1 MFSVAVHA
9 GAGFHSKPNERSY
22 KELCTAACYAAA
34 DILRC
39 PATET
44 SAIDAATA
52 AVRVLEDHIL
62 TNAGFGSCL
71 SIDGTVECDAGVMCG
86 KTLKF
91 CSVGSVRCI
100 KNPIDVARAMLID
113 HLGST
118 ASETGRIK
126 PLTLCGEGAANWARD
141 FAGIPLVPA
150 DSLISKPAHEKWRKY
165 RKLVNQFEGR
175 PCPTEVQLDPQRPLR
190 KRPRFIDRLDTVGA
204 VCIDSSGNVCAAL
217 SSGGIPL
224 KMPRKEIS
232 TAESVNAGSDDT
244 QSSPERFRKRRR
256 FCSNIQSICHHVYD
270 RLKVIK
276 KEDGTLLVD
285 ALRLPNKRTNP
296 AYYESINSP
305 MDPARICGKIK
316 SEDYQSIGEMADDI
330 KLMVSNARSFFGVSS
345 QEATDAT
352 EFEAAFDQESKQ
364 VLQLQSFTSA
374 ASTSSASSTVTD
386 HSRRRTSLAKEKRDD
401 EETDGDAVSVAAS
414 EDSHQA
420 PSEASTTA
428 TGASHRSANSEQVQ
442 EAFFAAVVNYKT
454 DDGRQIAPTFA
465 TLPSK
470 QVYPQYYEVITEPI
484 DLRMIAQ
491 RVLSGAYQT
500 LGEMEREFLQM
511 ARNARHFNEPKSR
524 IYQDAQILT
533 RIVKIKKAEA
543 RKRFSRPATEEKD
556 EATAHEIIE
565 DYAALPDVLGL
576 SSPPGGEPTKT
587 EPADTSLSAP
597 PSEVSDKEASALLSS
612 SPAVM
617 PVKRGRGRP
626 RKRPL
631 ETSYSSPESS
641 RQSTP
646 SRQTPLGGGGGRV
659 SSFSREASLLGGES
673 GTEFGTADDTQTTT
687 AGYSLPSASP
697 ATVALSTSFGSSDGN
712 TSGLGMGF
720 MDEVIPSMLSTAAV
734 GSLRWWGEH
743 VLEAICTATNST
755 GRLLAMPFMRLP
767 SKKLYPDYY
776 RKIAHPICLAKIR
789 RRIKRNEYDG
799 LADVRHDLDLAFN
812 NAQLYNMEGSAVY
825 NDAVFLQQL
834 TKNKF
839 VELSQ
844 IAAKTEN
851 AVRAVRVSAP
861 RRRLGVPMS
870 GSTSASPSMDAS
882 GSDTRRPIGRHPMT
896 AEEAKTKRLSNLFHA
911 VYNYVDEHGHYPRD
925 TFMVLPS
932 KEEYPDYYTV
942 ITEPIDLTMIKE
954 RMDNNLY
961 STHQAMV
968 ADLRLMFNNAKHYN
982 EENSQVYRDAVS
994 LDRVVKKKLKSL
1006 GPYSSLG
1013 SLSPAGSA
1021 LKVRKMSPLE
1031 KQQEFVNYGTTY
1043 GVTLGPSLTPG
1054 SPGGLQ
1060 SGQTGQSNVP
1070 PLQRLMME
1078 VFQAV
1083 REYREPGPN
1092 GRQLS
1097 VPFMRLPSQSE
1108 LPSYYEFIK
1117 KPIEMQE
1124 IAKNLLQGVYQS
1136 FDEFM
1141 ADLFL
1146 MFDNACSFNEPDSQI
1161 YQDTLILHRVALAK
1175 RNMVLSAAFS
1185 SGTPIPGLAPSVA
1198 PDIMPGIRRLLTSL
1212 HNSMLT
1218 ACDSEGRGLVDSLIA
1233 GDGTE
1238 TSLTSATAARLAALH
1253 RSVAAGAYRRLDR
1266 LQADWLE
1273 VLRRARVGE
1282 ESTAGLSE
1290 EEARSNRPTPQQRQD
1305 AAELTRRW
1313 VRLRDSLCRRQSAQ
1327 PLDTID
1333 GCVSLPSNVHI
1344 VSSAT
1349 SYTEVAL
1356 ERDLKDEVLQREP
1369 IVFGDDDGEED
1380 LPPLGENEVEHSTVE
1395 VRGQIYRPGDYVYID
1410 PLRPSVGQY
1419 HIGRIT
1425 RISGPSAQT
1434 TPTESTTANSEG
1446 KDNCSAADGGPS
1458 GSEDGV
1464 TSTAKTVTPT
1474 SGMSVR
1480 VALYFRPTEAKPSR
1494 RRRLLAA
1501 EVFRTALGETVPP
1514 GKLMGHC
1521 LVLPI
1526 TQFIRCRPKNVDE
1539 RDVFVCESQFSLSG
1553 QIFVKIRR
1561 WGAPTPYGV
1570 ELEDRPVPFVPTRLP
1585 PSEPLESALE
1595 QVNTNA
1601 FTCMTFPLPRPV
1613 QSVVD
1618 DMSKADEV
1626 ISYEQY
1632 AHENGFIIKQ
1642 GDCLFVAPPS
1652 GSGEKQIVR
1661 IDKITKNTSD
1671 DTVYFTGVVMV
1682 SPAEVDHLPTR
1693 LFYPREVFMT
1703 NNEKATFPLSAALGK
1718 CFVMRPADFCIAR
1731 PTGYRESEVYICES
1745 RYHED
1750 EKQLRKLKKPFKKYN
1765 FTPETLED
1773 EFFFFPQPI
1782 VPLKEASPMLGKVSP
1797 TPLSMEQL
1805 DRPASSALASVVAS
1819 ANLPSSGVPA
1829 TIPTSFESSIQAKP
1843 DPTTPNV
1850 VAQRPAPQQQV
1861 LDLGQLAFMEA
1872 GLDRSGKKRKLRKP
1886 PSGYVIYAGEV
1897 RKKLLHERP
1906 DAPFGEISREVGL
1919 LWRQMP
1925 ANERDVYERKA
1936 QLIKRRMEEEEIF
1949 GGPGLHAGNLHH
1961 ESLTRGVS
1969 GSVENNLITMVPAG
1983 PVAAA
1988 QGVSLH
1994 PGPTAASQQH
2004 QPSAMH
2010 FYQTPTGQV
2019 IQLMHTTAGAG
2030 VAATGVITTA
2040 GGGSATTLRAPPQ
2053 PVTSLGGPVAV
2064 QSNMDHG
2071 TPLMAGA
2078 TTVIANPVPQVVG
2091 NVGSGHAPLIAASAS
2106 QQVVYQFTGQQA
2118 TPCGSGLPPPNVNIG
2133 GPVSGH
2139 QVILTHPMNQ
2149 QGPPIGGNVLATQPQ
2164 SFATAPGHLMHA
2176 TRQAVPMP
2184 LPQHQANSQQ
2194 PCVQVLQQINPGPDN
2209 HAMSATQSTTGSP
2222 AMTSL
2227 PSAVGLQPCT
2237 VTPGTTASTAAGV
2250 STFVNQPQAP
2260 PRPPSPLFVSLPPR
2274 TSRVLHSE
2282 IYQRYIDRL
2291 RRNAPGLSDWR
2302 KQLAATVDSVPPLTP
2317 QQQQQMA
2324 NNFLDTPHIHAHQ
2337 GSIVEA
2343 LWSLRDNLLKDSLN
2357 IRVRCLGVEE
2367 L

>member
-1 MFSVAVHA
+1 MRIRLQPRRRPQGKRPPGKLNVALLSLPAHRLHFS
-9 GAGFHSKPNERSY
+9 NELAQR
-22 KELCTAACYAAA
+22 LDNLPIAAAA
-34 DILRC
+34 DDAAAAAAAAENASVENRWCQLRDTVQSTALAVLGSA
-39 PATET
+39 PRQHQGWFDDNDAAIRNLLAEKNRLHKAYVEHPTEGNKAAFYRSRRRLQQRLREMQDAWT
-44 SAIDAATA
+44 ARKAEEIQGYADRNEWKNFFSAIKAVYGPPTKGTAPLLSADGSTLLTEKTQILQRWAEHFRGVLNRPSVISEAAIA
-52 AVRVLEDHIL
+52 RLPQVA
-62 TNAGFGSCL
+62 TNADLDLPPSL
-71 SIDGTVECDAGVMCG
+71 QETI
-86 KTLKF
+86 
-91 CSVGSVRCI
+91 
-100 KNPIDVARAMLID
+100 RA
-113 HLGST
+113 
-118 ASETGRIK
+118 
-126 PLTLCGEGAANWARD
+126 
-141 FAGIPLVPA
+141 
-150 DSLISKPAHEKWRKY
+150 
-165 RKLVNQFEGR
+165 
-175 PCPTEVQLDPQRPLR
+175 VQQ
-190 KRPRFIDRLDTVGA
+190 
-204 VCIDSSGNVCAAL
+204 L
-217 SSGGIPL
+217 SSGKAP
-224 KMPRKEIS
+224 
-232 TAESVNAGSDDT
+232 GSDAIPAEVYKHRGPLLMDQLTALFQEMWRQGEVPQDFKDANIVHLYKRKGNRQVCDNHRGISLLNIAGKIFARILLNHLNNHLEQGLLPESQCGFRRHRGTTDMIFAARQLQEKCQEMRTHLYPTFVDLTIAFDT
-244 QSSPERFRKRRR
+244 VNREGLWKIMQKFGCPERFTQMVRQLHDGMMARVTDNGAVSEAFAVTNGVKQGCVLAPTLFSLMFSAMLMDAYRDERPGIRIAYRTDGHLLNRRR
-256 FCSNIQSICHHVYD
+256 MNFQSRVSTATVHELLFADDCALNTTSEVEMQRSMDLFSAACENIVLVINTQKTVVMHQPPPSSATAPNAPQINVNGTQLQVVENFPAVSGVCGWEWAQLSFAMYPIQPFFGLSTTTISTSITRPIPGFSSAFLFGACAGFTAGLITHPFDVVKTHRQIELGESIFGNRAYS
-270 RLKVIK
+270 KS
-276 KEDGTLLVD
+276 TLL
-285 ALRLPNKRTNP
+285 ALRQLYRQKGLQALYSAETINYLCDVIRDTNYPLGMSLETLKELLTKCSQNVQFLCNGQLYRQIDGVAMGSPLGPFLANVCMGKVEMTSLQDTINNLSFYGRTNP

-316 SEDYQSIGEMADDI
+316 SEEYQSIGEMADDI

-401 EETDGDAVSVAAS
+401 EE
-414 EDSHQA
+414 
-420 PSEASTTA
+420 
-428 TGASHRSANSEQVQ
+428 
-442 EAFFAAVVNYKT
+442 
-454 DDGRQIAPTFA
+454 
-465 TLPSK
+465 
-470 QVYPQYYEVITEPI
+470 
-484 DLRMIAQ
+484 
-491 RVLSGAYQT
+491 
-500 LGEMEREFLQM
+500 
-511 ARNARHFNEPKSR
+511 
-524 IYQDAQILT
+524 
-533 RIVKIKKAEA
+533 
-543 RKRFSRPATEEKD
+543 
-556 EATAHEIIE
+556 
-565 DYAALPDVLGL
+565 
-576 SSPPGGEPTKT
+576 
-587 EPADTSLSAP
+587 
-597 PSEVSDKEASALLSS
+597 
-612 SPAVM
+612 
-617 PVKRGRGRP
+617 RGRGRP

-646 SRQTPLGGGGGRV
+646 SRQTPLGGGRV

-673 GTEFGTADDTQTTT
+673 GTELGTADDTQTTT

-870 GSTSASPSMDAS
+870 GSTSASPSMDAG

-1078 VFQAV
+1078 
-1083 REYREPGPN
+1083 
-1092 GRQLS
+1092 
-1097 VPFMRLPSQSE
+1097 
-1108 LPSYYEFIK
+1108 
-1117 KPIEMQE
+1117 
-1124 IAKNLLQGVYQS
+1124 
-1136 FDEFM
+1136 
-1141 ADLFL
+1141 
-1146 MFDNACSFNEPDSQI
+1146 
-1161 YQDTLILHRVALAK
+1161 
-1175 RNMVLSAAFS
+1175 
-1185 SGTPIPGLAPSVA
+1185 
-1198 PDIMPGIRRLLTSL
+1198 
-1212 HNSMLT
+1212 
-1218 ACDSEGRGLVDSLIA
+1218 
-1233 GDGTE
+1233 
-1238 TSLTSATAARLAALH
+1238 
-1253 RSVAAGAYRRLDR
+1253 
-1266 LQADWLE
+1266 
-1273 VLRRARVGE
+1273 
-1282 ESTAGLSE
+1282 
-1290 EEARSNRPTPQQRQD
+1290 
-1305 AAELTRRW
+1305 
-1313 VRLRDSLCRRQSAQ
+1313 
-1327 PLDTID
+1327 
-1333 GCVSLPSNVHI
+1333 
-1344 VSSAT
+1344 
-1349 SYTEVAL
+1349 
-1356 ERDLKDEVLQREP
+1356 
-1369 IVFGDDDGEED
+1369 
-1380 LPPLGENEVEHSTVE
+1380 
-1395 VRGQIYRPGDYVYID
+1395 
-1410 PLRPSVGQY
+1410 
-1419 HIGRIT
+1419 
-1425 RISGPSAQT
+1425 
-1434 TPTESTTANSEG
+1434 
-1446 KDNCSAADGGPS
+1446 
-1458 GSEDGV
+1458 
-1464 TSTAKTVTPT
+1464 
-1474 SGMSVR
+1474 
-1480 VALYFRPTEAKPSR
+1480 
-1494 RRRLLAA
+1494 
-1501 EVFRTALGETVPP
+1501 
-1514 GKLMGHC
+1514 
-1521 LVLPI
+1521 
-1526 TQFIRCRPKNVDE
+1526 NVDE

-1936 QLIKRRMEEEEIF
+1936 QLIKRRMEEEESQVKARLALEQQQQQQQQQNLLQQQQQQQQQNAHVGTPVF

-2139 QVILTHPMNQ
+2139 QVILTHPLNQ

-2209 HAMSATQSTTGSP
+2209 HAMSATQATTGSP

-2237 VTPGTTASTAAGV
+2237 VTPGTTASTAAGI

>member
-1 MFSVAVHA
+1 MFAVAVHA

-22 KELCTAACYAAA
+22 KELCTAACHAAA

-86 KTLKF
+86 KSLKF

-126 PLTLCGEGAANWARD
+126 PLTLCGEGAAIWARD

-150 DSLISKPAHEKWRKY
+150 DSLISRPAHQKWRKY

-285 ALRLPNKRTNP
+285 ALRLPNKSYPPNLPQRL
-296 AYYESINSP
+296 EST
-305 MDPARICGKIK
+305 K
-316 SEDYQSIGEMADDI
+316 SD
-330 KLMVSNARSFFGVSS
+330 
-345 QEATDAT
+345 T
-352 EFEAAFDQESKQ
+352 
-364 VLQLQSFTSA
+364 
-374 ASTSSASSTVTD
+374 
-386 HSRRRTSLAKEKRDD
+386 
-401 EETDGDAVSVAAS
+401 TDGDAVSIAAS

-556 EATAHEIIE
+556 RVCCSEATAHEIIE

-844 IAAKTEN
+844 IAAK
-851 AVRAVRVSAP
+851 
-861 RRRLGVPMS
+861 
-870 GSTSASPSMDAS
+870 
-882 GSDTRRPIGRHPMT
+882 
-896 AEEAKTKRLSNLFHA
+896 
-911 VYNYVDEHGHYPRD
+911 EHGHYPRD

-1031 KQQEFVNYGTTY
+1031 KQQEFANYGTTY
-1043 GVTLGPSLTPG
+1043 G
-1054 SPGGLQ
+1054 
-1060 SGQTGQSNVP
+1060 
-1070 PLQRLMME
+1070 
-1078 VFQAV
+1078 AV

-1434 TPTESTTANSEG
+1434 TTTESTTANSEG

-1526 TQFIRCRPKNVDE
+1526 TQFIRSRPKV
-1539 RDVFVCESQFSLSG
+1539 R
-1553 QIFVKIRR
+1553 
-1561 WGAPTPYGV
+1561 
-1570 ELEDRPVPFVPTRLP
+1570 ELC
-1585 PSEPLESALE
+1585 SA
-1595 QVNTNA
+1595 
-1601 FTCMTFPLPRPV
+1601 
-1613 QSVVD
+1613 
-1618 DMSKADEV
+1618 
-1626 ISYEQY
+1626 
-1632 AHENGFIIKQ
+1632 
-1642 GDCLFVAPPS
+1642 
-1652 GSGEKQIVR
+1652 
-1661 IDKITKNTSD
+1661 TSD
-1671 DTVYFTGVVMV
+1671 TD
-1682 SPAEVDHLPTR
+1682 LI
-1693 LFYPREVFMT
+1693 
-1703 NNEKATFPLSAALGK
+1703 FP
-1718 CFVMRPADFCIAR
+1718 
-1731 PTGYRESEVYICES
+1731 
-1745 RYHED
+1745 
-1750 EKQLRKLKKPFKKYN
+1750 
-1765 FTPETLED
+1765 
-1773 EFFFFPQPI
+1773 
-1782 VPLKEASPMLGKVSP
+1782 
-1797 TPLSMEQL
+1797 
-1805 DRPASSALASVVAS
+1805 
-1819 ANLPSSGVPA
+1819 
-1829 TIPTSFESSIQAKP
+1829 
-1843 DPTTPNV
+1843 
-1850 VAQRPAPQQQV
+1850 
-1861 LDLGQLAFMEA
+1861 
-1872 GLDRSGKKRKLRKP
+1872 
-1886 PSGYVIYAGEV
+1886 
-1897 RKKLLHERP
+1897 
-1906 DAPFGEISREVGL
+1906 
-1919 LWRQMP
+1919 
-1925 ANERDVYERKA
+1925 
-1936 QLIKRRMEEEEIF
+1936 
-1949 GGPGLHAGNLHH
+1949 
-1961 ESLTRGVS
+1961 
-1969 GSVENNLITMVPAG
+1969 
-1983 PVAAA
+1983 
-1988 QGVSLH
+1988 
-1994 PGPTAASQQH
+1994 
-2004 QPSAMH
+2004 
-2010 FYQTPTGQV
+2010 
-2019 IQLMHTTAGAG
+2019 
-2030 VAATGVITTA
+2030 
-2040 GGGSATTLRAPPQ
+2040 
-2053 PVTSLGGPVAV
+2053 
-2064 QSNMDHG
+2064 
-2071 TPLMAGA
+2071 
-2078 TTVIANPVPQVVG
+2078 
-2091 NVGSGHAPLIAASAS
+2091 
-2106 QQVVYQFTGQQA
+2106 
-2118 TPCGSGLPPPNVNIG
+2118 
-2133 GPVSGH
+2133 
-2139 QVILTHPMNQ
+2139 
-2149 QGPPIGGNVLATQPQ
+2149 
-2164 SFATAPGHLMHA
+2164 
-2176 TRQAVPMP
+2176 
-2184 LPQHQANSQQ
+2184 
-2194 PCVQVLQQINPGPDN
+2194 
-2209 HAMSATQSTTGSP
+2209 
-2222 AMTSL
+2222 
-2227 PSAVGLQPCT
+2227 
-2237 VTPGTTASTAAGV
+2237 
-2250 STFVNQPQAP
+2250 
-2260 PRPPSPLFVSLPPR
+2260 
-2274 TSRVLHSE
+2274 
-2282 IYQRYIDRL
+2282 
-2291 RRNAPGLSDWR
+2291 
-2302 KQLAATVDSVPPLTP
+2302 
-2317 QQQQQMA
+2317 
-2324 NNFLDTPHIHAHQ
+2324 
-2337 GSIVEA
+2337 
-2343 LWSLRDNLLKDSLN
+2343 
-2357 IRVRCLGVEE
+2357 
-2367 L
+2367 